1 MEAIFK
7 QARKKMEASVE
18 HFKREIAKIR
28 TGRASASLF
37 EEIRVD
43 YYGTPTPI
51 TQLATISVVNPE
63 LVIIQPWDKNIL
75 TDIEKAI
82 VRSNLGFNPVND
94 GTNIKVPV
102 PPLDEERRR
111 ELVKLLH
118 KLLEETKAAIRNIRR
133 EAREEIKEL
142 EEAKEISEDDK
153 YRGFDEIQKIHDEYI
168 KKAEEIAKKKEQEI
182 MEI

>member
-18 HFKREIAKIR
+18 HFKREITKIR

-37 EEIRVD
+37 EEIKVD

-168 KKAEEIAKKKEQEI
+168 KKAEKKKKKKEQEI

>member
-1 MEAIFK
+1 MERVFK
-7 QARKKMEASVE
+7 ETRKKMEASVE

-37 EEIRVD
+37 EEIKVD
-43 YYGTPTPI
+43 YYGTLTPI
-51 TQLATISVVNPE
+51 TQLATVSVVNPE
-63 LVIIQPWDKNIL
+63 LVVIQPWDKNIL
-75 TDIEKAI
+75 AEIEKAI

-94 GTNIKVPV
+94 GTNIKVPI
-102 PPLDEERRR
+102 PPLDEERRK

-118 KLLEETKAAIRNIRR
+118 RILEETKAAIRNIRR

-153 YRGFDEIQKIHDEYI
+153 YRAFDEIQKIHDEYI
-168 KKAEEIAKKKEQEI
+168 KKAEETAKKKEKEI
-182 MEI
+182 LEI

>member
-1 MEAIFK
+1 M
-7 QARKKMEASVE
+7 
-18 HFKREIAKIR
+18 
-28 TGRASASLF
+28 F

-82 VRSNLGFNPVND
+82 IRSNLGFNPVND

-102 PPLDEERRR
+102 PPLDEERRK

-118 KLLEETKAAIRNIRR
+118 KILEETKAAIRNIRR
-133 EAREEIKEL
+133 EAREEIKKL
-142 EEAKEISEDDK
+142 EENKEISEDDK

-168 KKAEEIAKKKEQEI
+168 KKAEELAEKKEKEI

>member
-1 MEAIFK
+1 M
-7 QARKKMEASVE
+7 
-18 HFKREIAKIR
+18 
-28 TGRASASLF
+28 
-37 EEIRVD
+37 D

>member
-7 QARKKMEASVE
+7 ETRKKMQASVE

-75 TDIEKAI
+75 TEIEKAI
-82 VRSNLGFNPVND
+82 IRSNLGFNPVND

-102 PPLDEERRR
+102 PPLDEERRK

-118 KLLEETKAAIRNIRR
+118 KILEETKAAIRNIRR

-153 YRGFDEIQKIHDEYI
+153 YRGFDEIQKIHDEFI
-168 KKAEEIAKKKEQEI
+168 KKAEEIAKKKEAEI

>member
-37 EEIRVD
+37 EEIKVD

>member
-7 QARKKMEASVE
+7 QTRKKMEASVE

-51 TQLATISVVNPE
+51 TQLATVSVVNPE

-102 PPLDEERRR
+102 PPLDEERRK